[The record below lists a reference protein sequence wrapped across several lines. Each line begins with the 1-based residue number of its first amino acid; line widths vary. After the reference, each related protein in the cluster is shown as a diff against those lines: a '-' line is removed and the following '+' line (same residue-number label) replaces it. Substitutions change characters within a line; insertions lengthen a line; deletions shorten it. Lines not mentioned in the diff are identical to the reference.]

1 MKKVFAI
8 AAFLL
13 FSAFPILA
21 QTGTTTITIVAAA
34 SLGTITPTPAH
45 FYQSTAAAIS
55 LASSTSGFNSSCT
68 ATAGSTALPVTYSS
82 TTLALTGTL
91 TAAMTSTL
99 GSLTITITCT
109 PAPLTLLEPDV
120 TLPSGTVG
128 NAYSANLGQ
137 LAQVVGGVPPYS
149 FTLSS
154 GTLPAGLALSASSG
168 VVSGVPSGS
177 GSFNFQVTVTDSSGQ
192 SLVLRSGSQPA

>member
-1 MKKVFAI
+1 VKKVFAI

>member
-1 MKKVFAI
+1 VKRLCAI

-13 FSAFPILA
+13 FSAFPIFA

-109 PAPLTLLEPDV
+109 PSPLTLLTPDV

-128 NAYSANLGQ
+128 NAYPATNLGQ

-149 FTLSS
+149 FNLSS
-154 GTLPAGLALSASSG
+154 GSLPAGLTLSSAG